1 MNFFMK
7 TVSALFLV
15 VWGALVMFTTS
26 FGGYWFG
33 VFVFQNTGQGVFG
46 VILGFFSGLL
56 MTGVI
61 MIAWTE
67 ITTAFNERFWGKKKS
82 LLSSIQELIGVD
94 TK

>member
-33 VFVFQNTGQGVFG
+33 VFVFQNTGQGFFG
-46 VILGFFSGLL
+46 AVLGGFSGLI

-61 MIAWTE
+61 FLAWTE
-67 ITTAFNERFWGKKKS
+67 ITTAFNEKFLGEQREQK
-82 LLSSIQELIGVD
+82 
-94 TK
+94 